1 MELPPGPGLIPFSRI
16 AVGARGDGAQG
27 LTSSCWGERP
37 RPTGSLLDRRAVA
50 HSGWGS
56 QACSLSLD
64 AGAAAAARGDVDRRM
79 ELPPGPGLISFSRIA
94 VGAGGDGA
102 QGWTSSCWGE
112 RPRPT
117 GSLLDRRAVAHSGWG
132 STGAVT
138 IAADLTSGS
147 SSVRPDPGSG
157 IRENGIGD
165 SGRRRRGGR
174 CGSVCVARAWRHK
187 AGNAATFAKSKFL
200 L

>member
-64 AGAAAAARGDVDRRM
+64 AGAAAAARGVVDRRMELPPGPGLVCFSRIAVGAGGDGAQGWNSTCWGELPRPTGSLLDRRAYSDSGWESQACSLSLDAGAAAAARGDVDRRM

-102 QGWTSSCWGE
+102 QGWTSSCW
-112 RPRPT
+112 
-117 GSLLDRRAVAHSGWG
+117 
-132 STGAVT
+132 
-138 IAADLTSGS
+138 
-147 SSVRPDPGSG
+147 
-157 IRENGIGD
+157 
-165 SGRRRRGGR
+165 
-174 CGSVCVARAWRHK
+174 
-187 AGNAATFAKSKFL
+187 
-200 L
+200 